1 MTNTQQFIIA
11 IISLVVPLI
20 LGLGALYVQI
30 RNYHKAVNS
39 QLTALI
45 EQIRAG
51 AHAQGEL
58 KGQQDEHNKRAG
70 L

>member
-1 MTNTQQFIIA
+1 MTQTQQFIIA
-11 IISLVVPLI
+11 LVGMIVTLV
-20 LGLGALYVQI
+20 LGVGGIYVQI